1 MMLTAGLGL
10 KLEHLDPALAA
21 RDPGL
26 WFEVHSENYMMDGGA
41 RLAALEAVRRERPVS
56 LHGVGLSL
64 ASTTPP
70 SSGHVERLARLAARI
85 EPWVVSDHLA
95 WTRWG
100 DVEHGDFLPFPRSRQ
115 ALDCVVANIQRVQ
128 DALRR
133 PLLIENPST
142 YLDLPGHELDEASFL
157 AEMVRR
163 SGCGLLLD
171 VNNAF
176 VSAHN
181 LGGDA
186 AAFLDALPGEAI
198 GEIHLAGHSPDPE
211 GATGLLIDTH
221 DAPVAEAV
229 WRLYARLIDR
239 IGARPTLIERDDRL
253 PPFDELMIERDR
265 AAALLA
271 VRRAEVGLIDA

>member
-10 KLEHLDPALAA
+10 KLEHLDAALAA

-26 WFEVHSENYMMDGGA
+26 WFEVHSENYMMDGGP

-181 LGGDA
+181 LDGDA

-221 DAPVAEAV
+221 DAPVAEPV

-271 VRRAEVGLIDA
+271 ARRAAVGLIGA

>member
-10 KLEHLDPALAA
+10 KLEHLDAALAA

-26 WFEVHSENYMMDGGA
+26 WFEVHSENYIMDGGP

-64 ASTTPP
+64 ASTMPP

-115 ALDCVVANIQRVQ
+115 ALDCIVANIQRVQ

-271 VRRAEVGLIDA
+271 ARRAAVGLVDA